1 MVSFLIIISFLLHFI
16 TFTAIYMLFQQLKN
30 AKKQDMNEIMELFD
44 TYLQEVKD
52 ENNRLQ
58 QVLRDHNQRSDNM
71 YQQVKPTK
79 QPEIEM
85 DEFEQLQAIPIPDAV
100 GDTVTASL
108 ESRVLQMHNQG
119 LPIDEIARNLNCG
132 KTEVEI
138 IIKLREKMK

>member
-85 DEFEQLQAIPIPDAV
+85 DEYEQLQAIPIPDAV

-108 ESRVLQMHNQG
+108 ESRVLQLHNQG
-119 LPIDEIARNLNCG
+119 LPIDDIAQKLNCG